1 MSTLM
6 NVKHLNTKD
15 AVKVNASKDIKDY
28 LVEGAKVK
36 YEFNGNE
43 MVYVIEGVQNLEI
56 STKGYILDKGE
67 KKFPKESNDTV
78 YIGARK
84 NWSALNIAY
93 KSLITY
99 LNGYI
104 PKGGLMLKLKDEEK
118 GYTPDNIVM
127 VNKFTGNPVD
137 WNQLAKIIP
146 KHKVSNTTVK
156 TVEAILEDED
166 KTNLDPM
173 SLYTKKESVLE
184 YVAEDGMS
192 FNTLEAA
199 ALHQRFVTEAK
210 EAAQV
215 VLEYNKELYGVA
227 EKVFLQAM
235 KYDGE
240 AKPYRNFIDVMT
252 NFEGVTQQ
260 TSKEVVKFKEF
271 ALGKYPHLAH
281 LFSDKSYSQEQADE
295 IVGMLSLAQDV
306 YLQLEMLSKQ
316 TVN

>member
-1 MSTLM
+1 
-6 NVKHLNTKD
+6 
-15 AVKVNASKDIKDY
+15 
-28 LVEGAKVK
+28 
-36 YEFNGNE
+36 

-56 STKGYILDKGE
+56 SAKGYILDKGE

-78 YIGARK
+78 YISARK
-84 NWSALNIAY
+84 NFKALNIAY
-93 KSLITY
+93 KALITY

-104 PKGGLMLKLKDEEK
+104 PKGGLTLKLKDEDK
-118 GYTPDNIVM
+118 GYSPDNIVM

-137 WNQLAKIIP
+137 WNQLTKITP
-146 KHKVSNTTVK
+146 KSKASNTTIK

-235 KYDGE
+235 KYEGN
-240 AKPYRNFIDVMT
+240 KPYKNFIDVMT
-252 NFEGVTQQ
+252 NFDGVTQQ
-260 TSKEVVKFKEF
+260 SSKEVVKFKEF

-281 LFSDKSYSQEQADE
+281 LFSDKSYTQEQADE

>member
-6 NVKHLNTKD
+6 NVNAKD
-15 AVKVNASKDIKDY
+15 VVKVNTSKDIKDY
-28 LVEGAKVK
+28 LVEGAKVI
-36 YEFNGNE
+36 YEFNGSE

-78 YIGARK
+78 YISARK
-84 NWSALNIAY
+84 NFKALNIAY
-93 KSLITY
+93 KALITY

-104 PKGGLMLKLKDEEK
+104 PKGGLMLKLKDEDK

-137 WNQLAKIIP
+137 WNQLTKISLKAKA
-146 KHKVSNTTVK
+146 SNTTVK

-235 KYDGE
+235 KYEGN
-240 AKPYRNFIDVMT
+240 KPYKNFIDVMT
-252 NFEGVTQQ
+252 NFDGVTQQ
-260 TSKEVVKFKEF
+260 SSKEVVKFKEF

-316 TVN
+316 TV

>member
-6 NVKHLNTKD
+6 NVNTKD
-15 AVKVNASKDIKDY
+15 AVNVSKVSKDIKDY

-36 YEFNGNE
+36 YEFNGSE

-78 YIGARK
+78 YISSRK
-84 NWSALNIAY
+84 NFKALNIAY
-93 KSLITY
+93 KALITY

-104 PKGGLMLKLKDEEK
+104 PKGGLMLRLKDEDK

-137 WNQLAKIIP
+137 WNQLTKITAKP
-146 KHKVSNTTVK
+146 KASNTTVK

-235 KYDGE
+235 KYEGN
-240 AKPYRNFIDVMT
+240 KPYKNFIDVMT
-252 NFEGVTQQ
+252 NFDGVAQRA
-260 TSKEVVKFKEF
+260 SKEVVKFKEF

-281 LFSDKSYSQEQADE
+281 LFSDKSYTQEQADE

-316 TVN
+316 TV

>member
-6 NVKHLNTKD
+6 NVNAKD
-15 AVKVNASKDIKDY
+15 AVKVNTSKDIKDY
-28 LVEGAKVK
+28 LVEGAKVI
-36 YEFNGNE
+36 YEFNGSE

-78 YIGARK
+78 YISARK
-84 NWSALNIAY
+84 NFKALNIAY
-93 KSLITY
+93 KALITY

-104 PKGGLMLKLKDEEK
+104 PKGGLMLKLKDEDK

-137 WNQLAKIIP
+137 WNQLTKITAKP
-146 KHKVSNTTVK
+146 KASNKTVK

-184 YVAEDGMS
+184 YVAEDCMS

-235 KYDGE
+235 KYEGN
-240 AKPYRNFIDVMT
+240 KPYKNFIDVMT
-252 NFEGVTQQ
+252 NFDGVTQQ

-281 LFSDKSYSQEQADE
+281 LFSDKSYTQEQADE